1 MTTSGIGD
9 FLRQIDLQGPSF
21 PFDSVASLVATS
33 LDIARADF
41 RLYSSHFEDKAL
53 TWLARFNLMEG
64 TRGKSRMEA
73 HTVHELAALIAAA
86 SDLSAPPERQ
96 PSVLDWLPDCAIVE
110 HVIQE
115 QKTAGIR
122 QFILDGVVPS
132 NTTAKSPS
140 RSSNS
145 GAIDGSMQPTL
156 SPLATAFPSTAAH
169 DSTDESAIPNSSQNR
184 VSAWLKLQL
193 KQEIAALEEERTASG
208 SRPADRVRKALD
220 LALLGVYYL
229 GMLRKANIR
238 SDSGLADMVRGM
250 LEGIRPELNA
260 SMRSPTGQ
268 YQIWSGLSPLLPS
281 YRRREEDWPVLL
293 RHGESSGTRPDLL
306 PVYKNEDEAKGEAE
320 NVWLGELW
328 TLPEVSSRHRS
339 QKKQKTQRRETDG

>member
-1 MTTSGIGD
+1 
-9 FLRQIDLQGPSF
+9 
-21 PFDSVASLVATS
+21 
-33 LDIARADF
+33 
-41 RLYSSHFEDKAL
+41 
-53 TWLARFNLMEG
+53 
-64 TRGKSRMEA
+64 
-73 HTVHELAALIAAA
+73 
-86 SDLSAPPERQ
+86 
-96 PSVLDWLPDCAIVE
+96 
-110 HVIQE
+110 
-115 QKTAGIR
+115 
-122 QFILDGVVPS
+122 
-132 NTTAKSPS
+132 
-140 RSSNS
+140 
-145 GAIDGSMQPTL
+145 
-156 SPLATAFPSTAAH
+156 
-169 DSTDESAIPNSSQNR
+169 